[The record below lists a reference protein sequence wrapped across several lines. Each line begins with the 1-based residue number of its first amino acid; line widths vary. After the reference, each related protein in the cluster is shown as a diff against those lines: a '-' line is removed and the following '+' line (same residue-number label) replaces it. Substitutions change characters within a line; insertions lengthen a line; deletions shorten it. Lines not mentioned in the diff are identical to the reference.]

1 MFFKASLALAGLEI
15 TEVMY
20 DASGTDTN
28 NEWIEVHNTGT
39 NSLDLSTFSVADF
52 DTAWH
57 FHTIVPDT
65 VSTLAGGAYAI
76 ITTSSKL
83 PDFISNFRS
92 KWNSINPLFFRA
104 SFSLPNESGEISTS
118 SDKKSIESDISYGKT
133 MGAAGDGN
141 TLQNIGGVWKAS
153 LPTPGEINKLSDNG
167 NSNNNQNN
175 SSGGSGAGTVSIN
188 SSYVNKSTV
197 KPELSVTILTPS
209 IATTGVDLHI
219 ESKVTYGST
228 VYKAGKLLWNFGDG
242 STFEQELF
250 EPIVH
255 KYKYPG
261 DYVITVSYMKYKDIK
276 IPDAT
281 DRTIV
286 TVSNPGINISSIGD
300 SNDFYVELSNTSDF
314 ELSLSDWMLKNND
327 QIFKI
332 PEGTIIL
339 PNKKLMFGSELTG
352 FLFNVNSAVSV
363 LKPSGQV
370 AYDYPLKSAP
380 KDYNYSYKKY
390 NDLNIGNTG
399 VNKIE
404 DNIIDLS
411 EGELTAQAANTESG
425 LPLEVF
431 GVFALIV
438 LGIISTYFFMNKKS
452 ETNDI
457 SLDSGDDIR
466 IIE

>member
-1 MFFKASLALAGLEI
+1 MVFKASFALAGLEI

-83 PDFISNFRS
+83 PDFISNFKS

-141 TLQNIGGVWKAS
+141 TLQNIGGVWKSS
-153 LPTPGEINKLSDNG
+153 LPTPGEMNKLSDNG
-167 NSNNNQNN
+167 NSDNNQSN
-175 SSGGSGAGTVSIN
+175 SSSSGGTVSIN
-188 SSYVNKSTV
+188 SSYVNKSTA
-197 KPELSVTILTPS
+197 KAELSVTILTPS
-209 IATTGVDLHI
+209 IATTGVDLRI
-219 ESKVTYGST
+219 ESQVTYGST

-281 DRTIV
+281 DRTII
-286 TVSNPGINISSIGD
+286 TVSNPGIAISSIGD

-314 ELSLSDWMLKNND
+314 ELSLSDWVLENND
-327 QIFKI
+327 QVFKI

-339 PNKKLMFGSELTG
+339 PHKKLMFGNELTG
-352 FLFNVNSAVSV
+352 FVFNVNSAVSV

-370 AYDYPLKSAP
+370 AYNFPSKSAQ
-380 KDYNYSYKKY
+380 KDYKYKKY
-390 NDLNIGNTG
+390 NDLNISNAG

-411 EGELTAQAANTESG
+411 KGELTAQAANTVSG
-425 LPLEVF
+425 LPLEIF
-431 GVFALIV
+431 GVIALIF
-438 LGIISTYFFMNKKS
+438 LGIISTHFFMHKKS
-452 ETNDI
+452 EINDI
-457 SLDSGDDIR
+457 SLDSGNDIR